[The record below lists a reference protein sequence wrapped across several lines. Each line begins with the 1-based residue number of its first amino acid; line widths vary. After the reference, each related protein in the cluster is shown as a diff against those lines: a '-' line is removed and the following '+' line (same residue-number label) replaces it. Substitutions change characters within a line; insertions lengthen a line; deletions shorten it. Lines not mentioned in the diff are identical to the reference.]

1 MKVKK
6 DIYNEYNR
14 TLLSNRSLIAILI
27 AQLATTAMS

>member
-6 DIYNEYNR
+6 DIEYSG